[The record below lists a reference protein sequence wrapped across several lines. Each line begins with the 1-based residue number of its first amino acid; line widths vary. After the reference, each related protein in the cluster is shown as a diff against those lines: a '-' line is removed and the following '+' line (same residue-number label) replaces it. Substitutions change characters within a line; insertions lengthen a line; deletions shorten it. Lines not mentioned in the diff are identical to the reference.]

1 MLQFITH
8 HTDRYD
14 EIAGTRAVLEGGC
27 RWVQLRMK
35 DTPAE
40 EVLRIGREIEKLCR
54 EYGAKFILDD
64 HVELVRELNADG
76 VHLGKLDMPVAE
88 ARRLLGPEYLIGAT
102 ANTFEDIERG
112 AGQGADYIGLGPFRF
127 TQTKRNL
134 SPVLPAQ
141 LFDFTQTKR
150 NLSPVLG
157 LEGYRTIMECCRNA
171 GIALPVV
178 AIGGITAADVENI
191 LATGVTGIALSG
203 ALLQAENTLEETQ
216 RIINIINRT
225 KQ

>member
-112 AGQGADYIGLGPFRF
+112 AGQGADAR
-127 TQTKRNL
+127 
-134 SPVLPAQ
+134 
-141 LFDFTQTKR
+141 
-150 NLSPVLG
+150 
-157 LEGYRTIMECCRNA
+157 
-171 GIALPVV
+171 PVV

>member
-112 AGQGADYIGLGPFRF
+112 AGQGADYIGLGLDATVAEGGPEFEFRNNTNYPIKVCAEYTTSGNKNYLKIF
-127 TQTKRNL
+127 
-134 SPVLPAQ
+134 V
-141 LFDFTQTKR
+141 
-150 NLSPVLG
+150 
-157 LEGYRTIMECCRNA
+157 
-171 GIALPVV
+171 
-178 AIGGITAADVENI
+178 
-191 LATGVTGIALSG
+191 ALSDNAPD
-203 ALLQAENTLEETQ
+203 ALIKIFFNLINRHYHADKSILHIYLSFVQCYQSAFLSLAFLIP
-216 RIINIINRT
+216 RII
-225 KQ
+225 KL